1 VKLLVKS
8 GRYFIGSALVVFL
21 VGGIVFYFAFE
32 RIIEHEVS
40 ELLLHESDQWIQQL
54 EVQEETILPSKSDE
68 REIKLSQAYYPALT
82 YSDTLLYNTQ
92 EEESMPFKQLTRYAS
107 INGKNYRLIVR
118 KSLIEKEDILFI
130 VTLSLSVLFVFIL
143 LGLFWVNRFVSKK
156 IWSSFYQNL
165 KLFQGYDL
173 NQSKQFKPIDSDIEE
188 FNALNE
194 TLVKVTDKIAADYI
208 SLKEFTENAAHETQN
223 PIAIIKSNL
232 DILAED
238 ETITGDAQQRLE
250 KMSNALQRVSL
261 INKNLLLLS
270 KLENHQFSGVERV
283 DLKAEI
289 NAMVEDFKDFSDAM
303 MLKVEVLVSKTSESY
318 FINKSIVDILLQN
331 LIGNAI
337 KHNIQNGFLRIELI
351 GDLLTITNSGQPLAV
366 PAESLF
372 ERFKKGKSTSNSI
385 GLGLAI
391 VKTAC
396 DSQGLQIQYTNR
408 NDEHQIIVN
417 LSSLKKE

>member
-1 VKLLVKS
+1 MKLLVKS

-54 EVQEETILPSKSDE
+54 EMAEEPILPPKSNELEIELTASYSPALVYTDTLFYNSLEEET
-68 REIKLSQAYYPALT
+68 
-82 YSDTLLYNTQ
+82 
-92 EEESMPFKQLTRYAS
+92 MPFKQLTRYAI
-107 INGKNYRLIVR
+107 INGQNYKLTVR
-118 KSLIEKEDILFI
+118 KSLIEKEDILFM

-156 IWSSFYQNL
+156 LWSSFYQNL

-173 NQSKQFKPIDSDIEE
+173 NQSKQFKPIESDIEE

-194 TLVKVTDKIAADYI
+194 TLMKVTDKIAADYI

-238 ETITGDAQQRLE
+238 ETIKVDGQQRLE
-250 KMSNALQRVSL
+250 KMSSALQRVSL

-270 KLENHQFSGVERV
+270 KLENHQFSGMERM
-283 DLKAEI
+283 DMKAVI
-289 NAMVEDFKDFSDAM
+289 NSVLEDFKDFSDAM
-303 MLKVEVLVSKTSESY
+303 AVKVEILVSEASCY
-318 FINKSIVDILLQN
+318 YIINKSIVDILLQN

-351 GDLLTITNSGQPLAV
+351 GDILTITNSGLPLTV

-396 DSQGLQIQYTNR
+396 DNQGLQIQYQSK
-408 NDEHQIIVN
+408 NDEHQITVDFSA
-417 LSSLKKE
+417 LEKG

>member
-1 VKLLVKS
+1 MKLLVKS

>member
-8 GRYFIGSALVVFL
+8 GRYFIGSALAIFL
-21 VGGIVFYFAFE
+21 VGGIVFYFTYE
-32 RIIEHEVS
+32 RIIDHEIS
-40 ELLLHESDQWIQQL
+40 ELLQYESDQWAKQL
-54 EVQEETILPSKSDE
+54 ELAEVLVLPPVNDE
-68 REIKLSQAYYPALT
+68 LKIEPSESYLPTLVYT
-82 YSDTLLYNTQ
+82 DTLLYNVL
-92 EEESMPFKQLTRYAS
+92 EEEPMPFKQLTNYAM
-107 INGKNYRLIVR
+107 INGQSYKITVR
-118 KSLIEKEDILFI
+118 RSLIEKEDILYMGMF
-130 VTLSLSVLFVFIL
+130 SLAVLFALIL
-143 LGLFWVNRFVSKK
+143 LALFWVNRFVSKK
-156 IWSSFYQNL
+156 LWGSFYQNL

-173 NQSKQFKPIDSDIEE
+173 NHANHFQPIESDIEE
-188 FNALNE
+188 FDTLNK
-194 TLVKVTDKIAADYI
+194 TLVKVTDKIAADFI

-232 DILAED
+232 DILTEN
-238 ETITGDAQQRLE
+238 ETIKGDAQQRLE
-250 KMSNALQRVSL
+250 KMSSALQRVSL

-270 KLENHQFSGVERV
+270 KLENHQFSSVELV
-283 DLKAEI
+283 DLKKEI
-289 NAMVEDFKDFSDAM
+289 NAMLEDFKDFSDAL
-303 MLKVEVLVSKTSESY
+303 MLKEEVLISETSQRY

-351 GDLLTITNSGQPLAV
+351 GDLLTITNSGQPLTV

-408 NDEHQIIVN
+408 NDEHQIVVN